1 MLLEIYNFFL
11 ATFMKNNFSLKKLRK
26 NFIKKFHKREKFL
39 LGKLL
44 PCLDYPYTLDHK
56 EVLLTTPS
64 KYKLHSLPEP
74 FCITYQNFQFEE
86 KKSYSRQK
94 MFWRKVPKVKKKFS
108 QHHKNFH
115 RKKKLLIAK

>member
-1 MLLEIYNFFL
+1 
-11 ATFMKNNFSLKKLRK
+11 MKNNFSLKKLRK

-56 EVLLTTPS
+56 KVLLTTPS

-86 KKSYSRQK
+86 KKILQQTKDVQEKSSQSK
-94 MFWRKVPKVKKKFS
+94 RKVPTTP
-108 QHHKNFH
+108 
-115 RKKKLLIAK
+115 